1 MRLGDF
7 TTLTFDC
14 YGTLIDWEGGIGTAL
29 RAWAEASRLDAG
41 PAALI
46 EAHSRNE
53 HRVQEENP
61 AMLYPRILAEALR
74 GMAADFGVT
83 LADADARAFGASIG
97 EWPAFPDS
105 PGALAYLKEHYKLV
119 ILSNVD
125 RASFAR
131 SNEKLGVVFDAVF
144 TAEDIGSYKPDLGNF
159 RYLLDKLGD
168 LGVAKGDILH
178 TAQSLYHDHG
188 PAKKLGLASCWID
201 RHGTAGESSV
211 APDPEATPD
220 FRFHTMEALA
230 AAHRAEKE
238 G

>member
-1 MRLGDF
+1 MRLSDF

-14 YGTLIDWEGGIGTAL
+14 YGTLIDWEGGIRAAL

-41 PAALI
+41 PEALI

-53 HRVQEENP
+53 HRVQDENP
-61 AMLYPRILAEALR
+61 AMPYPQILAEVLR
-74 GMAADFGVT
+74 GMAADFGV
-83 LADADARAFGASIG
+83 AVSDANARAFGASVG

-119 ILSNVD
+119 ILSNID
-125 RASFAR
+125 GASFAR

-144 TAEDIGSYKPDLGNF
+144 TAEDIGSYKPDLANF
-159 RYLLDKLGD
+159 HYLLDKLGAM
-168 LGVAKGDILH
+168 GVAKGDILH

-188 PAKKLGLASCWID
+188 PAKELGLASCWID
-201 RHGTAGESSV
+201 RHGTAGESS
-211 APDPEATPD
+211 ATPAPEATPN

-230 AAHRAEKE
+230 AAHRAEME

>member
-1 MRLGDF
+1 MKLGDF

-14 YGTLIDWEGGIGTAL
+14 YGTLIDWEAGIGAAL
-29 RAWAEASRLDAG
+29 RAWAEASRLDAA
-41 PAALI
+41 PEALI
-46 EAHSRNE
+46 EAFNRNE
-53 HRVQEENP
+53 HRVQGENP

-74 GMAADFGVT
+74 GMAADFGVAV
-83 LADADARAFGASIG
+83 ADADARAFGASIG

-131 SNEKLGVVFDAVF
+131 SNEKLGVAFDAVF
-144 TAEDIGSYKPDLGNF
+144 TAEEIGTYKPDLGNF
-159 RYLLDKLGD
+159 HYLLDKLRTM
-168 LGVAKGDILH
+168 GVAKGDILH

-188 PAKKLGLASCWID
+188 PAKELGLASCWID
-201 RHGTAGESSV
+201 RHGTASESSV
-211 APDPEATPD
+211 TPAPEAAPD

-230 AAHRAEKE
+230 AAHRAEAA
-238 G
+238 

>member
-1 MRLGDF
+1 MKLSDF

-14 YGTLIDWEGGIGTAL
+14 YGTLIDWEGGIGVAL
-29 RAWAEASRLDAG
+29 GDWAKASRLDAA
-41 PAALI
+41 PEALI
-46 EAHSRNE
+46 DAFNRNE
-53 HRVQEENP
+53 HRVQDENP
-61 AMLYPRILAEALR
+61 AMLYPQILAETVR
-74 GMAADFGVT
+74 GMAAEFGVAV
-83 LADADARAFGASIG
+83 ADADAQAFGASIG
-97 EWPAFPDS
+97 DWPAFPDS

-131 SNEKLGVVFDAVF
+131 SNKKLGVVFDAVF

-159 RYLLDKLGD
+159 RYLLDKLGAM
-168 LGVAKGDILH
+168 GVAKGDILH

-188 PAKKLGLASCWID
+188 PAKELGLASCWID

-211 APDPEATPD
+211 TPAAEAVPD

-230 AAHRAEKE
+230 AAHRAEAA
-238 G
+238 